1 MKFRI
6 WIFAISAFSCG
17 GLTACATV
25 SSVSDETT
33 DESVSF
39 SVPHECQS
47 VRQALDLALDELKFK
62 IESVDDSGACSR
74 KIVAKKSMSAFSW
87 GELVRVDLREG
98 DSDNTI
104 LEVVTKRRVAVNIT
118 AKGDWSEEIHD
129 AVIRNLD

>member
-1 MKFRI
+1 
-6 WIFAISAFSCG
+6 
-17 GLTACATV
+17 
-25 SSVSDETT
+25 
-33 DESVSF
+33 
-39 SVPHECQS
+39 
-47 VRQALDLALDELKFK
+47 
-62 IESVDDSGACSR
+62 
-74 KIVAKKSMSAFSW
+74 MSAFSW